1 MTPRERILKAMNME
15 KPDRVPVMSQFSI
28 GFMNQQLKETNIT
41 PMELWNDADK
51 YAEALIWL
59 MERFDFD
66 GILVS
71 LHGHDPNWKEKAK
84 IEIVDGVEVAIFHNR
99 KEIYV
104 DDDLPVGE
112 FFEDTVV
119 DIDTF
124 DINEIPEELDYI
136 PVSKNCYTYIHKD
149 DPYKVFKILDEKL
162 KGEYSLHAE
171 VTSPLDYLLDLLG
184 YENALVAMMFN
195 PDKVKEILAKFTI
208 GVIKMA
214 EGLCD
219 NAPIDAVKISSP
231 FAGSDFISP
240 EHYRDYEL
248 PYMSQVAEAVKNK
261 GKFVYVHTC
270 GHINDR
276 LEMMAES
283 GVTGL
288 ECLDPE
294 PIGNVAL
301 DDAFDRIG
309 DQIFI
314 KGNVDS
320 VNTLLNGDD
329 EKIYRD
335 ISERI
340 KIGMQNKGFIL
351 STACSIA
358 PKVKKENVQ
367 ILSKIVH
374 EIGIY
379 KK

>member
-1 MTPRERILKAMNME
+1 MTPRERIVTAMNME
-15 KPDRVPVMSQFSI
+15 TPDRVPVMCQFSI
-28 GFMNQQLKETNIT
+28 GFMIQQLKETDIT

-51 YAEALIWL
+51 YAEGLIWL
-59 MERFDFD
+59 LKEFNFD

-71 LHGHDPNWKEKAK
+71 LHGHDPKWREKAK
-84 IEIVDGVEVAIFHNR
+84 IEIVDGIEVATFHNR
-99 KEIYV
+99 KETYV

-112 FFEDTVV
+112 FFEEPFIDV
-119 DIDTF
+119 DTF
-124 DINEIPEELDYI
+124 DVNEIPEELPFL
-136 PVSKNCYTYIHKD
+136 PVSKNCYSFIHKE
-149 DPYKVFKILDEKL
+149 DPYKIFRILDEKL
-162 KGEYSLHAE
+162 EGKYSLHAE
-171 VTSPLDYLLDLLG
+171 VSSPLDYLLDLLG

-195 PDKVKEILAKFTI
+195 PDKVKEILAKYTI
-208 GVIKMA
+208 GVVKMA

-240 EHYRDYEL
+240 EHYREYEL
-248 PYMSQVAEAVKNK
+248 PYISQVAQAIKNK

-276 LEMMAES
+276 LEVMAEAGIS
-283 GVTGL
+283 GL
-288 ECLDPE
+288 ECLDPD
-294 PIGNVAL
+294 PIGDVAL
-301 DDAFDRIG
+301 DDAFNRVG
-309 DQIFI
+309 DKIFI

-320 VNTLLNGDD
+320 VNTLLNGSD
-329 EKIYRD
+329 EYIKKD
-335 ISERI
+335 VSERV

-367 ILSKIVH
+367 VLSKIVN
-374 EIGIY
+374 EIGSY

>member
-1 MTPRERILKAMNME
+1 MTPRERIVAAMSME
-15 KPDRVPVMSQFSI
+15 TPDKVPVMSQFSI
-28 GFMNQQLKETNIT
+28 GFMIQQLKETNIT

-59 MERFDFD
+59 LKEFNFD
-66 GILVS
+66 GTLVS
-71 LHGHDPNWKEKAK
+71 IHGHDPKWREKAK
-84 IEIVDGVEVAIFHNR
+84 IEIVDGIEVATFENR
-99 KEIYV
+99 KETYV
-104 DDDLPVGE
+104 DDDLLVGE
-112 FFEDTVV
+112 YFEEKVI

-124 DINEIPEELDYI
+124 DVNEIPEDLSYQ
-136 PVSKNCYTYIHKD
+136 PVSKNCYSFISKE
-149 DPYKVFKILDEKL
+149 DPYKVFRVLDKKL
-162 KGEYSLHAE
+162 KGQYSIHAE

-184 YENALVAMMFN
+184 YENALLAMMIN
-195 PDKVKEILAKFTI
+195 PDMVKRILAKFTV
-208 GVIKMA
+208 GVVKMA
-214 EGLCD
+214 EGLCN

-248 PYMSQVAEAVKNK
+248 PYITQIANAIKKK
-261 GKFVYVHTC
+261 GKFVYLHTC

-276 LEMMAES
+276 LEIMAES
-283 GVTGL
+283 GISGL

-301 DDAFDRIG
+301 DDAYNRVG
-309 DQIFI
+309 DKLFI

-320 VNTLLNGDD
+320 VNTLLSEDD
-329 EKIYRD
+329 EKIKND

-358 PKVKKENVQ
+358 PKVTKKNVQ
-367 ILSKIVH
+367 ILSEIAN

>member
-1 MTPRERILKAMNME
+1 MIPRERIVAAMSME
-15 KPDRVPVMSQFSI
+15 TPDKVPVMSQFSI
-28 GFMNQQLKETNIT
+28 GFMIQQLKETNIT

-59 MERFDFD
+59 LKEFNFD

-71 LHGHDPNWKEKAK
+71 LHGHDPKWREKAK
-84 IEIVDGVEVAIFHNR
+84 IEIVDGIEVATFENR
-99 KEIYV
+99 KETYV

-112 FFEDTVV
+112 YFEEKVI

-124 DINEIPEELDYI
+124 DVNEIPEDLSYQ
-136 PVSKNCYTYIHKD
+136 PVSKNCYSFISKE
-149 DPYKVFKILDEKL
+149 DPYKVFRVLDKKL
-162 KGEYSLHAE
+162 KGQYSIHAE

-184 YENALVAMMFN
+184 YENALLAMMIN
-195 PDKVKEILAKFTI
+195 PDMVKRILAKFTV
-208 GVIKMA
+208 GVVKMA

-248 PYMSQVAEAVKNK
+248 PYITQIANAIKKK
-261 GKFVYVHTC
+261 GKFVYLHTC

-276 LEMMAES
+276 LEIMAES
-283 GVTGL
+283 GISGL

-301 DDAFDRIG
+301 DDAYNRVG
-309 DQIFI
+309 DKLFI

-320 VNTLLNGDD
+320 VNTLLSEDD
-329 EKIYRD
+329 EKIKND

-358 PKVKKENVQ
+358 PKVTKKNVQ
-367 ILSKIVH
+367 ILSEIAN